1 MRTNMEKP
9 KFEFE
14 IDFNT
19 QRTVLFMLGRFVLAD
34 GSIARLIFT
43 PEGLKLAIPFDC
55 KSIIHLPSDNSV
67 SFTGLTP
74 YGEADGEK

>member
-1 MRTNMEKP
+1 MEKP

-55 KSIIHLPSDNSV
+55 NSV